1 MLQYMIEHVSWRFGR
16 ISFCTWIGLHVSLS
30 EFISLIVF
38 VSHRSLLSE
47 GSFKVMVYP
56 TIYSLE
62 SIPEGL
68 KEIEDRKTWGK
79 AVVKVR
85 NEDGSSYIETQKAKL

>member
-1 MLQYMIEHVSWRFGR
+1 M
-16 ISFCTWIGLHVSLS
+16 
-30 EFISLIVF
+30 
-38 VSHRSLLSE
+38 
-47 GSFKVMVYP
+47 MVYP

-62 SIPEGL
+62 TIPQGL